1 MARRRK
7 GNYNFNWIVAGLA
20 VGVFAWIALDFY
32 FNVYRYPQEKVDIIE
47 VADNPETESALPPE
61 QTAEEGASASE
72 GGFVLAVYRDD
83 RWGLELRYPTVGDDA
98 RCPSPQKTEDGFSLD
113 NFYFFAGGEN
123 ETLEDFM
130 ARQLQGMEVESRENI
145 NAAGRPAVKTSYQTP
160 KAGLYG
166 SSVFVENAGR
176 VFEFGM
182 LAKEAAEKCGGADD
196 YDERLYQSAI
206 ATLKFAE

>member
-1 MARRRK
+1 
-7 GNYNFNWIVAGLA
+7 
-20 VGVFAWIALDFY
+20 
-32 FNVYRYPQEKVDIIE
+32 
-47 VADNPETESALPPE
+47 
-61 QTAEEGASASE
+61 
-72 GGFVLAVYRDD
+72 
-83 RWGLELRYPTVGDDA
+83 
-98 RCPSPQKTEDGFSLD
+98 
-113 NFYFFAGGEN
+113 
-123 ETLEDFM
+123 M

-166 SSVFVENAGR
+166 SSVFIENAGR